1 MEIKFNL
8 NEAEILLPSGRL
20 MNLKDK
26 LGWSDVSYDPKELEK
41 NLAPVLTE
49 QFHVDFRM
57 EERSQKSVKEV
68 MNNEQKKQARKSLY
82 LEKGK
87 SLVLSPEF
95 FAQTTHNLTEEM
107 REQIA
112 QLTEEVLENER
123 IKIKLEKLKKLQ
135 EINKTNAK

>member
-1 MEIKFNL
+1 MEITFNL
-8 NEAEILLPSGRL
+8 NDAEILLPSGRL

-41 NLAPVLTE
+41 SLAPVLTE
-49 QFHVDFRM
+49 QFHVDFGM

-68 MNNEQKKQARKSLY
+68 MLNEQKKQARKSLY

-107 REQIA
+107 REQIS
-112 QLTEEVLENER
+112 QLTEDVLKNEK
-123 IKIKLEKLKKLQ
+123 IQIKLEKLKKLKA
-135 EINKTNAK
+135 INNVKV